1 MTDTEPQ
8 TPADDVESG
17 NYVEPVDLGKDSDD
31 DVIVGPDP
39 EEEKGDFTTSTDYG
53 DGQTT
58 PPNVE
63 REDGAYTETQS
74 NDDRASGEPGE
85 YTDRDDPGRLR

>member
-1 MTDTEPQ
+1 MTDTDPQ

-17 NYVEPVDLGKDSDD
+17 NYVHPVDLGKDSDD

-39 EEEKGDFTTSTDYG
+39 EEEKGDFTTSTDFG

-58 PPNVE
+58 PPNVL
-63 REDGAYTETQS
+63 REDGDFTQTEANE
-74 NDDRASGEPGE
+74 NDATHEGG
-85 YTDRDDPGRLR
+85 YTDRDETDTAR